1 MLCAKN
7 RVVVVIGILVF
18 LLLSLWLY
26 LHVGGVRPH
35 CDVDSMAYVERA
47 AFLTTTGTFCN
58 PLAPALP
65 YYGLGYPLFLATI
78 NYFFGTSFVWIV
90 LAQLLLTLLNFFIIC
105 HIATMLFGT
114 NTRYIAFILATT
126 SFGYLIFAQFILTEL
141 LLATL
146 LTASFYFLLQ
156 PQRLSSACY
165 AGLLLGLS
173 VLVKP
178 VALYF
183 TIPLVVFWGA
193 LFWRHALVFVLCFWL
208 ILGGLLLH
216 NYYVFGAPRLGSL
229 ASINL
234 CYWFYPYLL
243 AHEKGTLVEYE
254 RAELCRRQPY
264 VNQVMPELVAAV
276 KDRPLVAAWYWFFN
290 MFKTAVGLYVTNLK
304 VLMGGVRGGDV
315 SFFKQTGSI
324 WQKMWGYITMGTT
337 EAWVVGAAVSEA
349 VLLAGR
355 YMFVLLGLYR
365 LVFVFKKTN
374 NRIEAYKNEYAWQLY
389 LCVAFLGYFLMVT
402 GHDGCARF
410 RMMIEFLLIV
420 LAAGGLNHC
429 VNSLGRKQVCARLR
443 YWGSP

>member
-7 RVVVVIGILVF
+7 RVVVVIGIFVF

-26 LHVGGVRPH
+26 LHVGGTRPH

-47 AFLTTTGTFCN
+47 AFLTTIGTFCN
-58 PLAPALP
+58 PLDPALP
-65 YYGLGYPLFLATI
+65 YYGLGYPLFLAII
-78 NYFFGTSFVWIV
+78 NHFLGTSFFWIV
-90 LAQLLLTLLNFFIIC
+90 LAQVLLALLNFFIIRNV
-105 HIATMLFGT
+105 ATTLFGG
-114 NTRYIAFILATT
+114 NAGQIAFLLAIT

-146 LTASFYFLLQ
+146 LTASFCFLLQ
-156 PQRLSSACY
+156 PQRRSSACY

-183 TIPLVVFWGA
+183 TIPLVAVWLS
-193 LFWRHALVFVLCFWL
+193 LFWRDALAFVLCFWL
-208 ILGGLLLH
+208 ILGSLLLH

-243 AHEKGTLVEYE
+243 AHEKGTSVEHE
-254 RAELCRRQPY
+254 RAALCKRQPH
-264 VNQVMPELVAAV
+264 VNQVMPELLAAV
-276 KDRPLVAAWYWFFN
+276 KARPLVAAWYWFFN
-290 MFKTAVGLYVTNLK
+290 MFKTVAGLYATNLK
-304 VLMGGVRGGDV
+304 VLMGTVRGGDV
-315 SFFKQTGSI
+315 SFFKQTGST
-324 WQKMWGYITMGTT
+324 WQKMYGYITMGVT
-337 EAWVVGAAVSEA
+337 EAWVIGAAVSEA
-349 VLLAGR
+349 VLLVLR
-355 YMFVLLGLYR
+355 YIFALLGLWR
-365 LVFVFKKTN
+365 LVFVFKKVN

-389 LCVAFLGYFLMVT
+389 LCIAFLGYFLMVT

-443 YWGSP
+443 YWVAR